1 LYYSHLPEDTYN
13 IATQLKGM
21 IALPTFDNVLVTG
34 NQTIQQDLQV
44 NGNETVQ
51 QHLNVNGSETIQGD
65 LQVNGNQTIVNSLV
79 TGADV
84 DAGGSLWSNYR
95 VGSSNQPV
103 LPAGGASLQQ
113 VRFYATGA
121 VSQPGLM
128 LKGTD
133 GLDYV
138 LFIDVSSGTPS
149 LAIQLA

>member
-1 LYYSHLPEDTYN
+1 M
-13 IATQLKGM
+13 KGM
-21 IALPTFDNVLVTG
+21 IAVPTFDNVLVTG
-34 NQTIQQDLQV
+34 NQTIQQDLHV

-51 QHLNVNGSETIQGD
+51 VNLNVNGNQTIQGH
-65 LQVNGNQTIVNSLV
+65 LQVNGNQSIVNSLA

-95 VGSSNQPV
+95 VGVSNQPV

-113 VRFYATGA
+113 IRFYATGSA
-121 VSQPGLM
+121 SQAGLM

-149 LAIQLA
+149 LAIQPA